1 MNLACVIHRF
11 GPDIAGGSET
21 HCRLVAEHLAERH
34 DVTILTTCACDHVTW
49 RNEYPAGASAMGRLR
64 VIRFPVRRMRSLHRF
79 ADISERVFAGRGSE
93 ADEEQWFREN
103 GPDSPEL
110 LQFLEQHSASFDR
123 VLFWAFR
130 YATSFFG
137 VPLVERRAILV
148 PTAEDDP
155 VIRFEVLGRLF
166 SRAVGFVFLTPEEQ
180 WLVERRADG
189 PLAPFSVVGSGLEP
203 ATSSEQLSRIRPG
216 VPTPFILYL
225 GRIDPNKGCETLL
238 QYFRRYCVESSGAMG
253 GDAARENVHLVMA
266 GPANMPVPEH
276 PNLTRLGLVDEGARE
291 RLLAHASLLVVPS
304 PYESLSLV
312 LLEAWNHQLPALVN
326 GRCRVLKGQAERS
339 NGALW
344 YRNYDEFA
352 ACLTYLLTQ
361 PLEAA
366 TLGRQG
372 LDYVNQEYRW
382 PKVMSRIEDLLQRS
396 CRVGTKAFV
405 RNLSGP

>member
-1 MNLACVIHRF
+1 MNLSCVIHRF

-34 DVTILTTCACDHVTW
+34 DVTILTTCARDHVTW
-49 RNEYPAGASAMGRLR
+49 RNEYPAGESAQGRLK
-64 VIRFPVRRMRSLHRF
+64 VIRFPVSRTRSLHRF
-79 ADISERVFAGRGSE
+79 ADISERVFGGRGSE

-103 GPDSPEL
+103 GPDAPEL
-110 LQFLEQHSASFDR
+110 LRFLEQHGASFDR

-137 VPLVERRAILV
+137 LPLVKPRAILV

-166 SRAVGFVFLTPEEQ
+166 SRAAGFLFLTPEEQ

-189 PLAPFSVVGSGLEP
+189 PLAPFAVVGSGLDP
-203 ATSSEQLSRIRPG
+203 ATPRDRLPRVGPG
-216 VPTPFILYL
+216 VPTPFVLYL

-238 QYFRRYCVESSGAMG
+238 QYFRRYVSESDGA
-253 GDAARENVHLVMA
+253 GDGDPRGRSVHLVMA

-276 PNLTRLGLVDEGARE
+276 PNLTKLGLVDEAVRE

-312 LLEAWNHQLPALVN
+312 LLEAWNHEVPALVN
-326 GRCRVLKGQAERS
+326 GRCRVLRGQAERS

-352 ACLTYLLTQ
+352 ACLTHVLNK
-361 PLEAA
+361 PSEAR

-372 LDYVNQEYRW
+372 LDYVNREYRW
-382 PKVMSRIEDLLQRS
+382 PLVMARIEDLLKRTL
-396 CRVGTKAFV
+396 RT
-405 RNLSGP
+405 